1 MACKLIL
8 LEGVPCTGKTSGARF
23 VASQLRGWHKS
34 VHLFTQESP
43 TNPVDLMNY
52 AFLTP
57 EQYREFPEED
67 RVLFPVEETENPKGY
82 LIPLT
87 ELHESLQ
94 EELESYRFYGCQP
107 WEVERPLM
115 LARWK
120 AFAQKAMEE
129 EAVWVF
135 DGMFFQ
141 NPVCEMMMWF
151 DLPQAEIESFMSELA
166 DIIRPLEPLIIYLE
180 SDQIEHRLREVADQH
195 DYEWLDA
202 LIAFH
207 TGQGANQEEGPDLEG
222 CVLCLE
228 ARQLVEMKLMSKLGL
243 DRVILKNAFTD
254 WVEAYNFIRARVYEK
269 TLGKPSTD
277 K

>member
-1 MACKLIL
+1 
-8 LEGVPCTGKTSGARF
+8 
-23 VASQLRGWHKS
+23 
-34 VHLFTQESP
+34 
-43 TNPVDLMNY
+43 
-52 AFLTP
+52 
-57 EQYREFPEED
+57 
-67 RVLFPVEETENPKGY
+67 
-82 LIPLT
+82 
-87 ELHESLQ
+87 
-94 EELESYRFYGCQP
+94 
-107 WEVERPLM
+107 
-115 LARWK
+115 
-120 AFAQKAMEE
+120 
-129 EAVWVF
+129 
-135 DGMFFQ
+135 MFFQ
-141 NPVCEMMMWF
+141 DPVCEMMMWF

-207 TGQGANQEEGPDLEG
+207 TGQGASQEEVPDLEG